1 MCMNVCGTASISDW
15 TKGKNLKMGANTVR
29 QYFGVT
35 KEMRNKQGG
44 HGSFLV
50 WFTGLSGAGKST
62 MANHLEL
69 ALHEKGITTYLL
81 DGDNVR
87 LGLNKDLTFKQEDR
101 SENLRR
107 VGEVANLMIDAGVVV
122 LAAFIAPFRNDRENI
137 RAIVGEDNYVEIFVS
152 TSLQTCEQRD
162 VKGLYEK
169 ARKGE
174 IADFTGVSAPYEVP
188 ENAHIRIDTEQTSL
202 DEAVRQILEFITPKL
217 NVHE

>member
-1 MCMNVCGTASISDW
+1 MGT
-15 TKGKNLKMGANTVR
+15 NTVR
-29 QYFGVT
+29 QYFGVS
-35 KEMRNKQGG
+35 KEMRNEQRK

-62 MANHLEL
+62 LANHLEL

-87 LGLNKDLTFKQEDR
+87 QGLNKDLSFKHEDR

-107 VGEVANLMIDAGVVV
+107 VGEVANLMVDAGVVV

-137 RAIVGEDNYVEIFVS
+137 RRIVGDDNYVEIFVS
-152 TSLQTCEQRD
+152 TSLQACEERD

-174 IADFTGVSAPYEVP
+174 ILDFTGISAPYEAP
-188 ENAHIRIDTEQTSL
+188 LDAHLTIDTEQISV
-202 DEAVRQILEFITPKL
+202 DEAVRHILDYITPKL